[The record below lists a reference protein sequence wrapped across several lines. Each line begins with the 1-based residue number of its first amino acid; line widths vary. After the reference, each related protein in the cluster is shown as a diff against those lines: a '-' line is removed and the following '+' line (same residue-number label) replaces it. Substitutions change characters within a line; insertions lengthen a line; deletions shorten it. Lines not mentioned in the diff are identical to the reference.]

1 MHYVPAPNRVIT
13 GHHRRFTLAVAVV
26 PDTSS
31 NVPCAGPVGKI
42 EFRDVTI
49 DLHCSGATVNLQRD
63 PNDSLTGSL
72 EIGRLATGGIWV
84 LGGRIASTLL
94 TLANVALVARA
105 LDERQMGAYL
115 LAASVVAVLAVIG
128 QFGMHH
134 TAVRLVAEGMAAG
147 EHRFVRRAIRI
158 ILLFAGSCA
167 LLLWLALNV
176 GLSDWIGNRLFSTPP
191 LAQAAALL
199 GFWTAMLILQ
209 TIISEIFRGFQQYR
223 DATIHGGLVTTSL
236 IFVALVSAHLAHV
249 DIDFSDVL
257 LITALSALTG
267 VVWSGIRLFG
277 TVRRLGDS
285 GRRTISPGSIVENS
299 WPLWISS
306 VALLANS
313 HLDLWILG
321 SLASSQEVAVYGTAA
336 RMSILISVP
345 LVIVN
350 SVIMPSIAR
359 LNAVGDRSGMQ
370 LLLQASASI
379 ASFPSLALFAIF
391 VLGGEDIMWLLFGSG
406 YGESG
411 FIVAVL
417 SFAHAVNV
425 VSGSCGFILI
435 MTGHQQIMMR
445 VAFASTILLLVA
457 GTLLA
462 KWFGAPGVA
471 AAYALSTV
479 VQNTAMWLLV
489 RRKCGVS
496 SHAVPWRIRHWI
508 LSLRSVAS

>member
-1 MHYVPAPNRVIT
+1 MRRPGRKDRIRRRHNRPPP
-13 GHHRRFTLAVAVV
+13 LW
-26 PDTSS
+26 S
-31 NVPCAGPVGKI
+31 N
-42 EFRDVTI
+42 RY
-49 DLHCSGATVNLQRD
+49 LQRG
-63 PNDSLTGSL
+63 PNNSLTGSL
-72 EIGRLATGGIWV
+72 EIGRLAAGGIWV

-94 TLANVALVARA
+94 TLVNVALVARA
-105 LDERQMGAYL
+105 LDEQQMGAYL

-134 TAVRLVAEGMAAG
+134 TAVRLIAEGLAAG

-158 ILLFAGSCA
+158 ILLFAGTCA
-167 LLLWLALNV
+167 LLLWLALNL
-176 GLSDWIGNRLFSTPP
+176 GLSEWIGNRLFSTPL

-209 TIISEIFRGFQQYR
+209 TVISEIFRGFQQYR

-236 IFVALVSAHLAHV
+236 VFVALVFAHLGHI
-249 DIDFSDVL
+249 DIYFSDVL
-257 LITALSALTG
+257 LITSFSALTG

-277 TVRRLGDS
+277 IVRRLGGS
-285 GRRTISPGSIVENS
+285 GRRSISPRTIVDNS

-321 SLASSQEVAVYGTAA
+321 TLASSQEVAVYGTAA
-336 RMSILISVP
+336 RMSMVVSVP

-350 SVIMPSIAR
+350 SVIMPSVAR
-359 LNAVGDRSGMQ
+359 LNALGDRSGMQ

-379 ASFPSLALFAIF
+379 ASVPSLALFAIF
-391 VLGGEDIMWLLFGSG
+391 LLGGEDIMRLLFGSG

-411 FIVAVL
+411 LIVAVL

-425 VSGSCGFILI
+425 VSGSSGFTLI

-445 VAFASTILLLVA
+445 VSFASTVLLLVA

-462 KWFGAPGVA
+462 KRFGAPGVA
-471 AAYALSTV
+471 AAYALSMV
-479 VQNTAMWLLV
+479 VQNTVMWLFV
-489 RRKCGVS
+489 RSKCGVL

-508 LSLRSVAS
+508 LSLRSVES